1 MSSTLMTFG
10 WRNIGSDWAGVCSME
25 NKESLIQFKKKNET
39 LFAAVCS
46 PSFFMG
52 STLLVPHAEVE
63 IP

>member
-10 WRNIGSDWAGVCSME
+10 WRNIGSDWSGVCSME
-25 NKESLIQFKKKNET
+25 NKENLIQFKKKNET
-39 LFAAVCS
+39 LFAAFCS

-52 STLLVPHAEVE
+52 STFIVPHAGVE